1 MFKFIFYFLLAIIL
15 IPLVIGL
22 LNPELL
28 GLLTLIGMGLIAIPA
43 TNRWSK
49 TH

>member
-1 MFKFIFYFLLAIIL
+1 MFKFIFYLLLAVIL

-28 GLLTLIGMGLIAIPA
+28 GFLTLLGMGLIAIPA
-43 TNRWSK
+43 VNHWSK